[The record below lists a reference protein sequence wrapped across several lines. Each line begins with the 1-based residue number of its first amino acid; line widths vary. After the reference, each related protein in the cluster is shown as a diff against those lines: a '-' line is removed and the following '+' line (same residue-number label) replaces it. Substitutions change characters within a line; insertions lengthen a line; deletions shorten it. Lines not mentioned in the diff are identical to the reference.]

1 MDFYL
6 ILGVSQTAT
15 TADIKRAYR
24 RLARRYH
31 PGINPGDRAAE
42 AKFVQISTAYET
54 LVDPARRQQYDS
66 AGVGQSSR
74 QEAPRTFEFTEFDFS
89 VAATGAQAA
98 TFTELF
104 AEVLHPTPGHG
115 HGRAEHGA
123 DLHAALTVSFSE
135 AIRGV
140 ERQVVV
146 TRQVPCVDCRGAGQ
160 VPTIEGRCASCQGAG
175 RTRWARGHMV
185 FSKTC
190 GVCGGTGQLRFNR
203 CATCTG
209 QGRSVR
215 SEPVPVVV
223 PPGTFDG
230 SRLRVPEKGHAG
242 RHGGRSGDL
251 YVTIHVQSHPV
262 FRRDGDTLFCV
273 VPVSIH
279 EAALGARIEVPT
291 LDGPI
296 KLRVPPGTQG
306 GQRFRLAGRGVPGAG
321 ESRGDLVIEVTLQL
335 PTPLDERS
343 KELIRELG
351 QRNGGDVR
359 RELWRA
365 VNGAP
370 GADVGAT
377 GQS

>member
-1 MDFYL
+1 
-6 ILGVSQTAT
+6 
-15 TADIKRAYR
+15 
-24 RLARRYH
+24 
-31 PGINPGDRAAE
+31 
-42 AKFVQISTAYET
+42 
-54 LVDPARRQQYDS
+54 
-66 AGVGQSSR
+66 
-74 QEAPRTFEFTEFDFS
+74 
-89 VAATGAQAA
+89 
-98 TFTELF
+98 
-104 AEVLHPTPGHG
+104 
-115 HGRAEHGA
+115 
-123 DLHAALTVSFSE
+123 
-135 AIRGV
+135 
-140 ERQVVV
+140 
-146 TRQVPCVDCRGAGQ
+146 
-160 VPTIEGRCASCQGAG
+160 
-175 RTRWARGHMV
+175 
-185 FSKTC
+185 
-190 GVCGGTGQLRFNR
+190 
-203 CATCTG
+203 
-209 QGRSVR
+209 
-215 SEPVPVVV
+215 
-223 PPGTFDG
+223 
-230 SRLRVPEKGHAG
+230 VPEKGHAG